1 MERSS
6 PLQNQAAD
14 LSWGKRVASKMSI
27 NLYDTKK
34 HGEEL
39 SVSQSSQFLP
49 MMEGI
54 SFAYGRKKIRPA
66 HVWT

>member
-1 MERSS
+1 
-6 PLQNQAAD
+6 
-14 LSWGKRVASKMSI
+14 MSI

-39 SVSQSSQFLP
+39 SVSQSSQFPP

-54 SFAYGRKKIRPA
+54 SFAYGREKN
-66 HVWT
+66 